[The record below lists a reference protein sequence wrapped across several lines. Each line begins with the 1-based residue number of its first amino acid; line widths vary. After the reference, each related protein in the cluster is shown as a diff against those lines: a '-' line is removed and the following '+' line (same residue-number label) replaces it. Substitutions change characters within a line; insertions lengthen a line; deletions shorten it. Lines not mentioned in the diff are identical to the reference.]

1 MATSDKERGLKWDL
15 VLAGL
20 LIAAGVAMSGL
31 SLTQV
36 DSSGRLQFAQATPQ
50 PLQSTPGAETKPT
63 APADPA
69 TTGAR
74 PHDIAPQP
82 ARPDQDAIDA
92 GTRPALP
99 PAPAEK
105 KGEPIQPKG

>member
-1 MATSDKERGLKWDL
+1 MATMNTERGLKRDL
-15 VLAGL
+15 LLAGL
-20 LIAAGVAMSGL
+20 LIVAGVAISGL

-36 DSSGRLQFAQATPQ
+36 DDSGRLQLAQATQ
-50 PLQSTPGAETKPT
+50 PLQSTPGAETKPA
-63 APADPA
+63 APAP
-69 TTGAR
+69 TSSGPR

-82 ARPDQDAIDA
+82 ARPDQDAVDA
-92 GTRPALP
+92 GAKPALP